1 MPKIVTLTQ
10 NRDFRRLYR
19 KNNSLVSPALV
30 VYYSNTHAGFS
41 RLGIT
46 VSKKVGKAV
55 KRNRAK
61 RVIRVAY
68 SSLLPKFNKDVDLVI
83 VARVRA
89 TALSS
94 DEITRQLETLL
105 KKAQIID

>member
-1 MPKIVTLTQ
+1 MPKIVALNE

-19 KNNSLVSPALV
+19 KNSSLVSPALV

-46 VSKKVGKAV
+46 VSKKIGKAV

-68 SSLLPKFNKDVDLVI
+68 TSLAPRLKRDVDMVI

-89 TALSS
+89 TFLPSTQ
-94 DEITRQLETLL
+94 ITAQLENLL
-105 KKAQIID
+105 KKADLID